1 MTWRNYKSQE
11 IVKPRTRNEKVLLA
25 LLAAI
30 LFVGGNFYGYKWI
43 SGKLS
48 SLQRSYLE
56 MRGDKAEAE
65 VDLQKA
71 DLWKQR
77 QEWIR
82 AHEPVLAGEA
92 ETKAQILESALKGAR
107 DNKLEIM
114 EQSLI
119 EKNQRGPGG
128 AQVGVSLKVKGSMES
143 LVRWMTSMQKPDQ
156 FYSIPSF
163 TLNLDQDSKTFIC
176 SLQIV
181 RYFRE
186 GS

>member
-1 MTWRNYKSQE
+1 M
-11 IVKPRTRNEKVLLA
+11 KPRTRNEKVLL
-25 LLAAI
+25 LTLVTI
-30 LFVGGNFYGYKWI
+30 LFVGGNFYGYKWL

-48 SLQRSYLE
+48 GLQRDYLE
-56 MRGDKAEAE
+56 LRADKAEAE

-71 DLWKQR
+71 DTWKQR
-77 QEWIR
+77 QEWLR
-82 AHEPVLAGEA
+82 THEPVMASEA
-92 ETKAQILESALKGAR
+92 ETKAQILEYALKSAR

-119 EKNQRGPGG
+119 ENIQRGPGG

-143 LVRWMTSMQKPDQ
+143 LARWMTSLQKPDQ

-176 SLQIV
+176 SLKVV